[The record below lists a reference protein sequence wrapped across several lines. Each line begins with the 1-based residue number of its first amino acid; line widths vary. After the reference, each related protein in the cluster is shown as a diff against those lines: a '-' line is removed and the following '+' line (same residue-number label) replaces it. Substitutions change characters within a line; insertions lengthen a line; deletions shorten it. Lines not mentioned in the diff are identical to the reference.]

1 MKGLLNLIK
10 RRLSLKLSFGITL
23 FLVVIFIVSLGI
35 LFARSRQM
43 VKEGAI
49 ARAEQELENMVE
61 RVNGAMNV
69 VEAATNTAEWHLTD
83 TQLVP
88 DSILHYARRIVTMNP
103 NFDGCSISMEPNF
116 FPQRGRYFSVY
127 AYHDGDSVRAKIEE
141 PYDYFDKVYYKMPIT
156 LGKPSWVEA
165 YIENADGEVSDDY
178 NDMIV
183 SFGVPLVNS
192 KKEVIGVISTD
203 LSMPWLSKIVSEFKP
218 YPNSYCVMLGAD
230 GQYLIHPDTTKLM
243 RKTIFT
249 DLDPQTQQ
257 DLISLGHEMIEG
269 NQGIMN
275 VKVKGKRCIAVYR
288 SLKRAPWSVALI
300 CQEKDILAGYTKL
313 LYILIPLLVFG
324 LLVILAFC
332 LNVVNNMVRPIN
344 SLTRKLSY
352 ITNGHYNEHIPTTS
366 RRDVIGRLQNLFAEM
381 QMALSAHISSLQD
394 MYAATKQMNEE
405 LEEANEHARK
415 ADEQKN
421 EFLKDV
427 THQIR
432 TPLNIMNGFIQV
444 LRDDYESIPKDEVN
458 SILDTMQ
465 TNAISISRMVNM
477 LLVAA
482 NTGKNVKINT
492 METVNIQKVV
502 DFMRFLYETNPPFSV
517 GMLTEVCVA
526 EDFTVRSNWDFLT
539 KALIELLYNAKKYTK
554 EGYVKLTAKTEGMT
568 VVFEVEDTGPGIN
581 EETQQRL
588 FDTFAKGDVFAEGL
602 GLGLPCC
609 RQMVRL
615 LGGELKYDTSYTNGS
630 RFKLIIPNSH
640 GGNDF
645 KLQ

>member
-35 LFARSRQM
+35 LFVRSRQM

-203 LSMPWLSKIVSEFKP
+203 LSMPWLSEIVSEFKP

-257 DLISLGHEMIEG
+257 DLISLGHEMVEG

>member
-116 FPQRGRYFSVY
+116 FSQRGRYFSVY

-203 LSMPWLSKIVSEFKP
+203 LSMPWLSEIVSEFKP

-249 DLDPQTQQ
+249 DLDPQAQQ
-257 DLISLGHEMIEG
+257 DLISLGHEMVEG

-588 FDTFAKGDVFAEGL
+588 FDTFAKGDMFAEGL

>member
-203 LSMPWLSKIVSEFKP
+203 LSMPWLSEIVSEFKP

-257 DLISLGHEMIEG
+257 DLISLGHEMVEG

-640 GGNDF
+640 GGDDF
-645 KLQ
+645 RLQ